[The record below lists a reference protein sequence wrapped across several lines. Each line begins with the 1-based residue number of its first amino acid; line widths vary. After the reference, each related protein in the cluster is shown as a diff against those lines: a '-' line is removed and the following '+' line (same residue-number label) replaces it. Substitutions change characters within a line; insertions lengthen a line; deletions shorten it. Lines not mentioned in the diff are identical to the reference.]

1 MLENYNIRRFIYNFI
16 FVIISFILQTTV
28 FRVFDFGGITPNLL
42 LIFTTSTAFIKG
54 DKPGLLVGFF
64 SGLLVDVFFGT
75 YIGFFALIYMY
86 IGFIVGK
93 LHDIFFTQN
102 LAIPILIISIS
113 DFIFGFV
120 CYVLMFLFRIKFN
133 IGYYMTSII
142 IPELVYTAIVAIFYY
157 PIVLMI
163 NNSIDE
169 KEQRSAKKFV

>member
-1 MLENYNIRRFIYNFI
+1 MFENMNIRRLLFNFI
-16 FVIISFILQTTV
+16 FVILSFILQTTV
-28 FRVFDFGGITPNLL
+28 FRIIDFGGITPNLL

-64 SGLLVDVFFGT
+64 SGLLVDIFFGT

-93 LHDIFFTQN
+93 LHIIFFTQN
-102 LAIPILIISIS
+102 LAIPILLISIS

-120 CYVLMFLFRIKFN
+120 CYILMFLFRIKFD
-133 IGYYMTSII
+133 IGYYMTNII

-157 PIVLMI
+157 PVILRI
-163 NNSIDE
+163 NTSIDE
-169 KEQRSAKKFV
+169 REQRSAKKFV

>member
-1 MLENYNIRRFIYNFI
+1 MNFRRPLYNFI
-16 FVIISFILQTTV
+16 LVTASFILQTTV
-28 FRVFDFGGITPNLL
+28 FRVVDFGGITPNLL
-42 LIFTTSTAFIKG
+42 IILTASTAFIKG

-64 SGLLVDVFFGT
+64 SGLLVDIFFGN

-93 LHDIFFTQN
+93 LHVIFFTQN
-102 LAIPILIISIS
+102 LAIPILIISLA
-113 DFIFGFV
+113 DFVFGFV
-120 CYVLMFLFRIKFN
+120 CYVLMFLFRTKFN

-142 IPELVYTAIVAIFYY
+142 IPELVYTALIAIFYY
-157 PIVLMI
+157 PLILWI

>member
-1 MLENYNIRRFIYNFI
+1 MNFRRPLYNFI
-16 FVIISFILQTTV
+16 LVIASFILQTTL
-28 FRVFDFGGITPNLL
+28 FRVVDFGGITPNLL
-42 LIFTTSTAFIKG
+42 IILTASTAFIKG

-64 SGLLVDVFFGT
+64 SGLLVDIFFGN

-93 LHDIFFTQN
+93 LHVIFFTQN
-102 LAIPILIISIS
+102 LAIPILIISLA
-113 DFIFGFV
+113 DFVFGFV
-120 CYVLMFLFRIKFN
+120 CYVLMFLFRTKFN

-142 IPELVYTAIVAIFYY
+142 IPELVYTALIAIFYY
-157 PIVLMI
+157 PLILWI